1 MTLRIMLSTWILVFI
16 RSARI
21 GAALAWPFPA
31 DGTMGGSIGAGPATA
46 RFLANAQPPAP
57 AASNAASNKAT
68 NPAAQVHQLGSPGVP
83 ARTGVSA
90 VCDGAIGSG
99 VGSAIEGVITSDPG
113 SGSLAFRS
121 LVDTGCEG
129 SALVG
134 AVRGAAIGCV
144 ADGDGAGD

>member
-1 MTLRIMLSTWILVFI
+1 
-16 RSARI
+16 
-21 GAALAWPFPA
+21 
-31 DGTMGGSIGAGPATA
+31 MGGSIGAGPATA

-57 AASNAASNKAT
+57 AASNKAT
-68 NPAAQVHQLGSPGVP
+68 NPAAQIHHVGSPGVP

-99 VGSAIEGVITSDPG
+99 VGSAIDGVITSDSG
-113 SGSLAFRS
+113 SGSLALGS

-134 AVRGAAIGCV
+134 AVRGATIGCA

>member
-16 RSARI
+16 RSARL

-57 AASNAASNKAT
+57 AASNKAT
-68 NPAAQVHQLGSPGVP
+68 NPAAQIHQLGSPGVP

-99 VGSAIEGVITSDPG
+99 VGSAIEGVITSDSG
-113 SGSLAFRS
+113 SGLLAFRS
-121 LVDTGCEG
+121 LADTGCEG
-129 SALVG
+129 SGLLG
-134 AVRGAAIGCV
+134 TERGATIGCV

>member
-57 AASNAASNKAT
+57 AASNKAT
-68 NPAAQVHQLGSPGVP
+68 NPAAQIQQLGSPGVP

-99 VGSAIEGVITSDPG
+99 VGSAIEGVISSDSG
-113 SGSLAFRS
+113 SGLLAFRS
-121 LVDTGCEG
+121 LADTGCEG
-129 SALVG
+129 SGLLG
-134 AVRGAAIGCV
+134 TERGATIGCV

>member
-1 MTLRIMLSTWILVFI
+1 MTLRIMLSTWILVFS

-21 GAALAWPFPA
+21 GAALAWRFPA

-46 RFLANAQPPAP
+46 RFLANAQLPAP
-57 AASNAASNKAT
+57 AASKKAT
-68 NPAAQVHQLGSPGVP
+68 NPAAQVHQLGSPGAP

-113 SGSLAFRS
+113 SGSLAFRL

-129 SALVG
+129 GALL
-134 AVRGAAIGCV
+134 AKVRGAAIGC
-144 ADGDGAGD
+144 ADDGDGVGD